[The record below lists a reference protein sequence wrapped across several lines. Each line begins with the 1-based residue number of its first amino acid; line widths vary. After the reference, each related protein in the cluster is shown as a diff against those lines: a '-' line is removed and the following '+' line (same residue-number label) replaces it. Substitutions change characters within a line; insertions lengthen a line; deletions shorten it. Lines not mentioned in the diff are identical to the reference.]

1 MTTRIDRVWQWLL
14 DARLPAPLL
23 LFALAGT
30 ARAAAGESNWLRRPD
45 ELAYTLVALAVFA
58 LVLRRQA
65 PVAMLV
71 LNGAA
76 VATYLVMGYP
86 FGPILFTVPFV
97 ALSVAMRWPLRRA
110 VVAVGIL
117 FVAIFSALAVNAV
130 RQEETADWTLG
141 LLFALAW
148 LAILSAPVAI
158 GAAVRVR
165 REAAAG
171 VRAEQARRAV
181 SEEQLRM
188 AQELH
193 DVVGHGLAVI
203 AMQAGVALHVLE
215 RDPAKAREALE
226 AIRST
231 SKDSLDGLRAE
242 LAVLRTPGDAARQPT
257 PGLDD
262 VEVLVDRIRAG
273 GVDVGLAIDP
283 DLSDVPTEVGAA
295 AYRILQE
302 SLTNVLRHA
311 DTRSADIQVRGEG
324 TDLLLDVTD
333 SGRGGTVNGDGSGIR
348 GMRARAESVGGSLDA
363 GPRPTGGFAV
373 RARLPLVPG
382 SGA

>member
-30 ARAAAGESNWLRRPD
+30 SRAAAGESSWLRRPD
-45 ELAYTLVALAVFA
+45 QLAYTLVALAVLA

-117 FVAIFSALAVNAV
+117 FVSIFSALAVNAV
-130 RQEETADWTLG
+130 RQEETADWTVG

-158 GAAVRVR
+158 GAALRVR

-231 SKDSLDGLRAE
+231 SKESLDGLRAE

-257 PGLDD
+257 PGLDE

-273 GVDVGLAIDP
+273 GVHVGLQIDP
-283 DLSDVPTEVGAA
+283 DLSDVPSEVGAV

-311 DTRSADIQVRGEG
+311 DTRSADIRVRGEG
-324 TDLLLDVTD
+324 ANLLLDVTD
-333 SGRGGTVNGDGSGIR
+333 SGRGGTLNGDGSGIR

-363 GPRPTGGFAV
+363 GPQPTGGFAV

-382 SGA
+382 SGV